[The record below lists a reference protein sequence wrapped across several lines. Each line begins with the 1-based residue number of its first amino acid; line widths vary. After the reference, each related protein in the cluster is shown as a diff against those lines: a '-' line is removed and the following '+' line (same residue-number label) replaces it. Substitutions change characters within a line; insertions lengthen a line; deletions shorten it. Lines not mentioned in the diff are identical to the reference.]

1 MKDYFTLR
9 QELNE
14 AKVSIAKL
22 KPGLKVNVIHTGRS
36 AQNYGV
42 SGQNVYGGRVQVLG
56 LGSVPSGKPAEK
68 RHVLAKDYRD
78 LQQKYKHIWDTDD
91 IKYGNFWN
99 AKNRMKAFFQAIADE
114 SKGKKVPYGHTSWI
128 WQIIEG
134 PNKGKIHYCF
144 ISSDDRWEVVFLNK
158 STDFTLE
165 T

>member
-1 MKDYFTLR
+1 MKTYF
-9 QELNE
+9 ELKKELTE

-22 KPGLKVNVIHTGRS
+22 RPGLKVNVIHTGRS

-68 RHVLAKDYRD
+68 RHVLAKDYKD

-99 AKNRMKAFFQAIADE
+99 AKNRMKAFFQAIAAE
-114 SKGKKVPYGHTSWI
+114 SGGKKIPYGHVCWI
-128 WQIIEG
+128 WKINHFFFSFFFYFCLKTFRLSQIFIRKFIYYF
-134 PNKGKIHYCF
+134 NKKIY
-144 ISSDDRWEVVFLNK
+144 
-158 STDFTLE
+158 
-165 T
+165 

>member
-1 MKDYFTLR
+1 MKTYF
-9 QELNE
+9 ELKKELTE

-22 KPGLKVNVIHTGRS
+22 RPGLKVNVIHTGRS

-68 RHVLAKDYRD
+68 RHVLAKDYKD

-91 IKYGNFWN
+91 IKYGHFWN

-134 PNKGKIHYCF
+134 PNKGK
-144 ISSDDRWEVVFLNK
+144 
-158 STDFTLE
+158 TDKLFVYSCNIFPVIDPN
-165 T
+165 